1 MPNPNVA
8 PREPGAIA
16 SVRLELAALDAM
28 TVGELA
34 EKYLEVFGTPTRSRN
49 KGYLRRHI
57 AWQIQERVEGG
68 LTPRAL
74 ERIAQL
80 APQAPARWRRP
91 IEQRPDAAAPTAAP
105 RKVEHEPD
113 PRLPAVGKTLTRLY
127 DGIEHRVTVL
137 ASGFEYRGQP
147 YRSLSKIAAI
157 ITGKSWNGYVFF
169 LGREKTEKP
178 TKGGAEAGVP

>member
-1 MPNPNVA
+1 MPNRNIVA
-8 PREPGAIA
+8 PREPDPIA
-16 SVRLELAALDAM
+16 SMRLELAALDAM

-34 EKYLEVFGTPTRSRN
+34 EKYLEVVGAPTRSRN

-68 LTPRAL
+68 LSPRAL
-74 ERIAQL
+74 ERIEQL
-80 APQAPARWRRP
+80 APHAPARWRRP
-91 IEQRPDAAAPTAAP
+91 IANRPDAAAPSSAP
-105 RKVEHEPD
+105 STVKHDPD
-113 PRLPAVGKTLTRLY
+113 PRLPAVGETLTRLY

-137 ASGFEYRGQP
+137 ASGFEYQGQP

-169 LGREKTEKP
+169 LGRDKRTPGASE
-178 TKGGAEAGVP
+178 GGAR